1 MFKTIL
7 IVLAVTIVTLI
18 VMACVDKITTE
29 IAKEGDG
36 EVLVASDPEGI
47 EVTLSGEVELAG
59 TYLLPIN
66 STLYDAIKAAG
77 GVTSNADT
85 KCYDT
90 SFVLD
95 GDIAFYIAPIYD
107 NSNTCSLEPIKKA
120 NLNADDAQTLQ
131 EVAGF
136 TKTVANAIVNYRISN
151 SFACLEDMKNVSGV
165 GQATYISTRDK
176 LTLRG
181 KEA

>member
-1 MFKTIL
+1 MKTIL
-7 IVLAVTIVTLI
+7 IIVVVSL
-18 VMACVDKITTE
+18 V
-29 IAKEGDG
+29 G
-36 EVLVASDPEGI
+36 LVAFGVAYNFVISPPTTTTITSTSQAAGL
-47 EVTLSGEVELAG
+47 TLTISGEVTRPG
-59 TYLLPIN
+59 TYVLDSGAKMIDLI
-66 STLYDAIKAAG
+66 TAAG
-77 GVTSNADT
+77 GTTSNADYLAWNAEFECAN
-85 KCYDT
+85 KGSY
-90 SFVLD
+90 
-95 GDIAFYIAPIYD
+95 YIAPIYD